1 MLSSQKIKKGVTRGS
16 VWPGTVRGMKKVLLA
31 AVGLSGVLASCGS
44 VAVGDGAI
52 AQVTGIRTEYR
63 LSNGQFVGCDNVLNN
78 GVQGIAR
85 TQVAVYF
92 NVTGTVQSVSVGLR
106 GNTDNRYDGNYN
118 ATFSG
123 SEFDSIGG
131 NSYKVSFDASPD
143 NGGFLPQAIVVNP
156 VDRFVKIVTVNNLG
170 GSFYADLTIR
180 NATDSATAST
190 RSLGNGNIAVYNN
203 CYVQATT
210 NETI

>member
-1 MLSSQKIKKGVTRGS
+1 MLSSQKIKRGVTRGS

-131 NSYKVSFDASPD
+131 NSYKVSFDASPAT
-143 NGGFLPQAIVVNP
+143 GGFLPQAIVVNP
-156 VDRFVKIVTVNNLG
+156 VDRTVKLVTAENLV

-190 RSLGNGNIAVYNN
+190 RSLGNGNIPVYTN
-203 CYVQATT
+203 CYVQRDTG
-210 NETI
+210 ETI

>member
-1 MLSSQKIKKGVTRGS
+1 M
-16 VWPGTVRGMKKVLLA
+16 LLA

-44 VAVGDGAI
+44 VVVNDGAV
-52 AQVTGIRTEYR
+52 AQVSGIRTEYR

-92 NVTGTVQSVSVGLR
+92 NVTGNVQSVGVGLR
-106 GNTDNRYDGNYN
+106 GNTSSSYDGNYN
-118 ATFSG
+118 ANFSG
-123 SEFDSIGG
+123 SDFDSTGG
-131 NSYKVSFDASPD
+131 NSYKVTFDASPA

-156 VDRFVKIVTVNNLG
+156 VDRTVKVVTAENLG
-170 GSFYADLTIR
+170 GSFYADLTIS
-180 NATDSATAST
+180 NGTSSATAST
-190 RSLGNGNIAVYNN
+190 RSLSNGNIPVYAN
-203 CYVQATT
+203 CYVQSTT